1 MVRVREG
8 AGGAQRRGRWVL
20 IIFLAALS
28 ACSSTTFIDNRLDFL
43 LPWYLGDYVDL
54 SRAQKKDLDELLQPF
69 LQWHRSQELPLY
81 LDTLNQVS
89 DTLDR
94 TLELQDVI
102 DISLSFENAYRRME
116 SEGLE
121 WMLKLGAKLSDEQIA
136 QFLQQLNEKQVEY
149 EEEYLTRS
157 EQEFREDT
165 YESLNDSLQDFMG
178 KLDAIQQKT
187 LRDTSA
193 SLQRSDRMWLEERAE
208 WMKKLEVLL
217 RREPG
222 WQQRTRDS
230 LAARDADRSGEYQQ
244 VYEHNMRQI
253 QQAMVT
259 VLNGRTEKQ
268 NRRLRKKLDNFRE
281 DLQILIDQGSAG

>member
-28 ACSSTTFIDNRLDFL
+28 ACSSTTFIYNRLDFL

-281 DLQILIDQGSAG
+281 DLQILIDQGSGG

>member
-1 MVRVREG
+1 MVRVI

-20 IIFLAALS
+20 IILLAVLS
-28 ACSSTTFIDNRLDFL
+28 ACSSTTFIYNRLDFL

-165 YESLNDSLQDFMG
+165 YESMNDSFQDFLG
-178 KLDAIQQKT
+178 KLDTTQKKT
-187 LRDTSA
+187 LRETSA
-193 SLQRSDRMWLEERAE
+193 SLQRSDRVWLEERAQ
-208 WMKKLEVLL
+208 WMEKLEALL

-230 LAARDADRSGEYQQ
+230 LAARDGDRSGEYEQ
-244 VYEHNMRQI
+244 VYEHNMRHI

-259 VLNGRTEKQ
+259 VLNGRSEKQ

-281 DLQILIDQGSAG
+281 DLQTLIDQGS